1 MTIKIREASPR
12 ALKQISLEFADG
24 SSITGRMA
32 ESHFTLVGLDWH
44 LDLHADLL
52 EVELRAPFEE
62 RLGLL
67 DSGSLTFRPL
77 QDGYVVETLQ

>member
-1 MTIKIREASPR
+1 MTIKIHEASPR

-24 SSITGRMA
+24 SSLTGKLV
-32 ESHFTLVGLDWH
+32 ESSFTLVGPGNWRMIFSGKLN
-44 LDLHADLL
+44 

-67 DSGSLTFRPL
+67 ASGSLTFRPL
-77 QDGYVVETLQ
+77 QDGYIVESS